1 MGSWHWCSL
10 AFLFKTDR
18 VGESL
23 AKFLGPD
30 TPFVEIVSAQSFGLY
45 QEFDK
50 PLLRVNVAQLK
61 PAEQVRA
68 EIDAMPIDPFPSL
81 LNTYADAD
89 APRGFHLPDLERDPA
104 ERLPVQSL
112 TWLARQIGRRWVTGN
127 IPAIMA

>member
-61 PAEQVRA
+61 PAGASPPRSTRCQSTR
-68 EIDAMPIDPFPSL
+68 FPRS
-81 LNTYADAD
+81 
-89 APRGFHLPDLERDPA
+89 
-104 ERLPVQSL
+104 
-112 TWLARQIGRRWVTGN
+112 
-127 IPAIMA
+127 